1 MTYFVN
7 IFVQLIKL
15 YFHRGWLIFFLFMLL
30 VQNLFAQGNRL
41 SIQVNG
47 PSKLSICGVNDT
59 SYFEVYNISS
69 GTVTSIVLK
78 LNLPPGIKYVRNT
91 VLGGGIS
98 ESNISNLNQ
107 PEFSA
112 PNLAIAKN
120 FKFKILLTADC
131 DLLSYLSSNIPVIQA
146 RANYTGN
153 YDVGSSIPFQVR
165 VPSAQISTI
174 LNLSFTGD
182 IGTKFTR
189 TITLGNFGKGP
200 LREVKLK
207 RVNGKDVQT
216 FFVNKGTNS
225 FVGDTV
231 ISTFGTSF
239 FKTIGNLDTFLDQNE
254 TFNIIDSNNIK
265 GCKQL
270 NTAFELTWGCNKKFC
285 QTAKTSGSASISNNS
300 PVLKALP
307 FPVTPTCYNKNIFKS
322 EIRFVN
328 TGNMLAVNPRVAIS
342 LNYPYVM
349 STFDTSSIRIKVG
362 YKGILTK
369 AIKDSTTATYN
380 LGYYGCI
387 GLYPIGFFRIKCPN
401 LKPNDTLFVTWNTE
415 TCTAPVCSNASMLVN
430 CWAYYADYQDQCKNL
445 RNIPWTWGKVY
456 DQHYMTSSSFIPTDL
471 INGQKGEFRTLISSA
486 SLFPT
491 SSSARYYVELILP
504 PGLIHSKQKKD
515 LYFINSDLTAYWNPD
530 SIVQKGDTLRGYFPH
545 PVPISLANAELV
557 YYLSADCSKTGA
569 NGNQTIKLQIRYN
582 PDKNCNPR
590 EWLYLTCQTMAVKI
604 HCVSNCGGGLKF
616 RNFSVQRINFGKP
629 DNNNDG
635 KPDNTGVLDT
645 LKVREERCFVGD
657 TIMAVYT
664 GTVKRTPSIIS
675 WRYNYIESDITGGKF
690 LDIVGI
696 QLLVWRRGVTLSTN
710 CTQIRSYKTISGN
723 NANFKIHL
731 STDSMLSCVSSSYR
745 YNTDDSII
753 VKVKYKVTSNIGGAT
768 MNLIFTNKFYTSN
781 IVNPS
786 SNANKFQCDTFSGQ
800 MIMAGYYFTTCCGEN
815 YQLNSCAQVAV
826 NNYFY
831 MGIGACCSNY
841 AGNNYF
847 PYEYRNFARLKAVKF
862 YMPSGFTMKKSIFAQ
877 YRTAG
882 SNKTAYELKDSIKPF
897 NVNTYPI
904 TYDVTKYF
912 VDSAKGIVNYSDDA
926 FTGYYQAF
934 IEPSC
939 SIQSQGNIPIK
950 YDFIFE
956 RRNTLGSGFD
966 TVSSGNTDNIIY
978 NKPVTTIKSIFPTVY
993 ASKDT
998 AEWELEYTN
1007 YSSTFSN
1014 INAWFAPDNSG
1025 AVKVVQIKDASKD
1038 TLMPSKN
1045 LIFKL
1050 GTIPFNKSRKFKVRA
1065 IYNSCN
1071 KDSVILYSGWNCQN
1085 YPNDLASFNCLKDK
1099 IVLYIEPQNT
1109 QLQSTLTDSS
1119 NVVDLCSSSPYT
1131 LTIENAG
1138 ITNGYNPKA
1147 YINLPI
1153 GMSVVPGSCYLRYPH
1168 KGSKTSI
1175 PLPTLKSGTTYEWNL
1190 GAYNSS
1196 LSLGLKGINDT
1207 NKNKII
1213 VYFKVKTDCN
1223 YSSGNYIRAGGT
1235 GNIKCGDPILSYS
1248 CISNPLNIKGVT
1260 RPYYTLLK
1268 SESDSIFPCEKSSK
1282 LKVKI
1287 INLGPAKTGTEDK
1300 YQVVLLPG
1308 MIYDSASYSNVNNG
1322 PNNTLTKSRNIN
1334 GATEVEFSLPSS
1346 INPGDSMTFEFNYTT
1361 DGKKLNCGTV
1371 DLYGQAAVK
1380 QEVLCVADNSKCKI
1394 NVVTGNSLL
1403 KVPVAKG
1410 GISFF
1415 GLKSKLLVT
1424 TSDSESLDITYS
1436 IRNTGSKINSSNPIV
1451 LKYVYDRNNSGT
1463 ADQKDLV
1470 AFIDTQYINLANNGV
1485 AIINKK
1491 IKVKAGLSCAL
1502 FVLLDSASCSC
1513 NFVYGK
1519 FPIPTLKNAGIS
1531 KSVCSGDTMQ
1541 IGIGKVNGY
1550 RYFWTPGIELN
1561 NDTISNP
1568 FSIIKN
1574 SDTGK
1579 VRKQFILT
1587 TYRGQCN
1594 SKDTT
1599 FVDVYKLPQIRI
1611 LQNDTSVCSGQKVLL
1626 KTLVKSSNGGLKISW
1641 TPNYKITD
1649 TISFNP
1655 IVQAQKSTKYIA
1667 QIVDSKNCQSVDS
1680 VSIFTREYPKANF
1693 RFSKTCDGNLI
1704 TISDSSQIV
1713 NDSIKYLRWTE
1724 NALDTLNVSNFT
1736 FDLLGKLSTSIKLTA
1751 KSSFGCTDTIRKTV
1765 FVNPLPKANFSSTN
1779 VCFGDSIQFRDLS
1792 TIITGSINNYKV
1804 EMGDGVQYFKSNF
1817 RHQYNNADTFQISL
1831 YVESDKNCL
1840 DTFKNHVIVYPRPKA
1855 SFSIANVCSLDS
1867 LKPTNLSSITN
1878 DSIVQYQWTILKDT
1892 FNFKSP
1898 IFYYLKDT
1906 IYKIELKVVSSMG
1919 CRDSIYKTPEIYT
1932 NPEANFIVLPVC
1944 EGKKS
1949 TVLSS
1954 SKINKGNISSYN
1966 YIQSDGGTYNSQ
1978 NYSHAFA
1985 KGDTFDI
1992 KLVVNSNNNC
2002 KDTIVKQ
2009 AIVYS
2014 RINPFFTITDTCV
2027 SEMVVVRDKSQF
2039 NNTGIRKWI
2048 YYFGNGDS
2056 VLIANTYYKYSNSG
2070 TYTVKQRVISNEGCI
2085 YDTTRKVAI
2094 YPQPVADF
2102 NDTNKCVDNQF
2113 KFFTKSK
2120 ISSGSINSYK
2130 WLFGDNTSSTLKDP
2144 NHVFPSSGNFNIKH
2158 IVYSNFGCIDSIEKS
2173 VVSYPPVIV
2182 KFSTQN
2188 VCLGDP
2194 IEFVDKSSVPFST
2207 IKKYQWQ
2214 FGDGDTS
2221 MSKQPVHTYRLNDTF
2236 KVKLR
2241 ITTSYD
2247 CDYDSSAQAVVYPVP
2262 IASFK
2267 TDPDQ
2272 GTIVNPEIQ
2281 ISDLSIGADTLIYDL
2296 GNGKYSMMRNLTN
2309 SYPDSG
2315 VFTLRQLVWN
2325 IYGCRD
2331 TFIKTITIKYLY
2343 VFNAPTAFS
2352 PNDDG
2357 INDTYAPGGI
2367 GIKYY
2372 EMSVFNRWGEM
2383 VYKTDNSIPWDG
2395 KYMGNDVMEGMY
2407 AVTFKVRDF
2416 KGRWHFLKTSFL
2428 LLR

>member
-1 MTYFVN
+1 M
-7 IFVQLIKL
+7 IFVQNI
-15 YFHRGWLIFFLFMLL
+15 
-30 VQNLFAQGNRL
+30 NAQGNRL
-41 SIQVNG
+41 SIQATG

-59 SYFEVYNISS
+59 SYFEVFNISS
-69 GTVTSIVLK
+69 GTVTSIIIK
-78 LNLPPGIKYVRNT
+78 LNLPSGIKYVKNT
-91 VLGGGIS
+91 VSGIGVS

-112 PNLAIAKN
+112 PNLTIAKN
-120 FKFKILLTADC
+120 FKFKLLLTADC
-131 DLLSYLSSNIPVIQA
+131 DLLSYLSSSIPVIQV

-153 YDVGSSIPFQVR
+153 YDIGSSIPFQVR
-165 VPSAQISTI
+165 VPSAQISSI
-174 LNLSFTGD
+174 INLSFTGD

-189 TITLGNFGKGP
+189 TINVGNYGKGP
-200 LREVKLK
+200 LRELRLK
-207 RVNGKDVQT
+207 RVNGKDIQT
-216 FFVNKGTNS
+216 FYVNKGTNT
-225 FVGDTV
+225 FAGDTV

-254 TFNIIDSNNIK
+254 TFTIIDSNIIK

-270 NTAFELTWGCNKKFC
+270 NTAYELTWGCNKKFC
-285 QTAKTSGSASISNNS
+285 QTSKTSGSASISNKS

-328 TGNMLAVNPRVAIS
+328 TGNMIAVSPRVAIS

-362 YKGILTK
+362 YKGVLTK
-369 AIKDSTTATYN
+369 VIKDSTTATYN

-387 GLYPIGFFRIKCPN
+387 GLYPIGFFRIKCPD

-415 TCTAPVCSNASMLVN
+415 TCTAPACSNASMLVN

-445 RNIPWTWGKVY
+445 KNVPWTWGKVY

-471 INGQKGEFRTLISSA
+471 INNQKGEFRTLISSA

-515 LYFINSDLTAYWNPD
+515 LYFINSDLTANWNPD
-530 SIVQKGDTLRGYFPH
+530 SIVQIGDTLRGYFPH
-545 PVPISLANAELV
+545 PVPISLTNAELV
-557 YYLSADCSKTGA
+557 YYLTADCSKSGA

-582 PDKNCNPR
+582 PDKNCNPK
-590 EWLYLTCQTMAVKI
+590 EWLYLNCQTMAVKI
-604 HCVSNCGGGLKF
+604 HCISNCGGGLKF

-635 KPDNTGVLDT
+635 KPDATGVIDT

-664 GTVKRTPSIIS
+664 GTVKRTSSIIS
-675 WRYNYIESDITGGKF
+675 WRYNYIESGITGGKF

-696 QLLVWRRGVTLSTN
+696 QLLVWRRGITLSTN
-710 CTQIRSYKTISGN
+710 CSQIRSYKTVSGN
-723 NANFKIHL
+723 NATFKIHL
-731 STDSMLSCVSSSYR
+731 STDSLLSCVSSSYR

-753 VKVKYKVTSNIGGAT
+753 VKVKYKVTSNIGGST
-768 MNLIFTNKFYTSN
+768 MNLIFTNRFYTSN
-781 IVNPS
+781 IVNPTT
-786 SNANKFQCDTFSGQ
+786 NANKFQCDTFSGQ
-800 MIMAGYYFTTCCGEN
+800 MIMAGYYFTTCCSDN

-826 NNYFY
+826 NNYYY

-841 AGNNYF
+841 GGNNYF
-847 PYEYRNFARLKAVKF
+847 PYEYRNFARLKAVMF

-877 YRTAG
+877 YRTSG
-882 SNKTAYELKDSIKPF
+882 SNKTAYELKDTIKPI
-897 NVNTYPI
+897 NVNSYPI
-904 TYDVTKYF
+904 SYDVTKYF
-912 VDSAKGIVNYSDDA
+912 VDSAKGTVNYSDDA
-926 FTGYYQAF
+926 FHGYYQAF

-956 RRNTLGSGFD
+956 RRNTLGSGYD

-978 NKPVTTIKSIFPTVY
+978 NKPVTTIKSVFPTIY
-993 ASKDT
+993 ASQDT

-1014 INAWFAPDNSG
+1014 INSWFAPDNSG
-1025 AVKVVQIKDASKD
+1025 AVKVVQIKDAASD

-1071 KDSVILYSGWNCQN
+1071 KDSVILYSGWNCQS
-1085 YPNDLASFNCLKDK
+1085 YPNDLASFNCLKDR
-1099 IVLYIEPQNT
+1099 IALYIEPQNT
-1109 QLQSTLTDSS
+1109 QFQSAITDSS
-1119 NVVDLCSSSPYT
+1119 NVIDLCSNSPYT

-1138 ITNGYNPKA
+1138 VTNGYNPKA

-1153 GMSVVPGSCYLRYPH
+1153 GMSVVPGSCYLKYPH
-1168 KGSKTSI
+1168 KGSKISI

-1190 GAYNSS
+1190 SSYNSA
-1196 LSLGLKGINDT
+1196 LSSGLKGINDT

-1223 YSSGNYIRAGGT
+1223 YSSGNYIRAGGS

-1268 SESDSIFPCEKSSK
+1268 TESDSIFPCEKSSK

-1287 INLGPAKTGTEDK
+1287 INLGPAKTGSEDK

-1308 MIYDSASYSNVNNG
+1308 MLYDSSSYNNINNG
-1322 PNNTLTKSRNIN
+1322 PNNSLTRIRNIN
-1334 GATEVEFSLPSS
+1334 GATEVEFSLQSNV
-1346 INPGDSMTFEFNYTT
+1346 NPGDSMAFEFNYTS
-1361 DGKKLNCGTV
+1361 DGKKINCGNV
-1371 DLYGQAAVK
+1371 DLYSQAAVK
-1380 QEVLCVADNSKCKI
+1380 QEVLCVSDNSKCKI

-1403 KVPVAKG
+1403 KVPVFKG
-1410 GISFF
+1410 GITFS
-1415 GLKSKLLVT
+1415 GLKSKLLFT
-1424 TSDSESLDITYS
+1424 SSDSESLDLTYS
-1436 IRNTGSKINSSNPIV
+1436 IRNTGNRINSSNPIV

-1463 ADQKDLV
+1463 ADPKDQV
-1470 AFIDTQYINLANNGV
+1470 AFIDTQYLNLAKNGIV
-1485 AIINKK
+1485 SINKN

-1502 FVLLDSASCSC
+1502 FVMLDSASCSC
-1513 NFVYGK
+1513 NFVYSK
-1519 FPIPTLKNAGIS
+1519 FPIPSLKNAGIS
-1531 KSVCSGDTMQ
+1531 KSVCSGDTMR
-1541 IGIGKVNGY
+1541 IGISKVNGY
-1550 RYFWTPGIELN
+1550 RYLWTPGIELK

-1568 FSIIKN
+1568 FAIINN

-1579 VRKQFILT
+1579 IRKQFILT

-1599 FVDVYKLPQIRI
+1599 YIDIFKLPEIGI
-1611 LQNDTSVCSGQKVLL
+1611 LQNDTNVCSGQKVLL
-1626 KTLVKSSNGGLKISW
+1626 KTSVKTTNGGLKISW

-1649 TISFNP
+1649 TASFNP
-1655 IVQAQKSTKYIA
+1655 IVQAQKSTKYTATI
-1667 QIVDSKNCQSVDS
+1667 IDSKKCFSKDS
-1680 VSIFTREYPKANF
+1680 VSIYTREYPKANF
-1693 RFSKTCDGNLI
+1693 GFSKTCEGNLI
-1704 TISDSSQIV
+1704 TISDSSKIL
-1713 NDSIKYLRWTE
+1713 NDSINYLRWVE
-1724 NALDTLNVSNFT
+1724 NSLDTLNVANFT
-1736 FDLLGKLSTSIKLTA
+1736 FDLSGKLSTSIKLTA

-1765 FVNPLPKANFSSTN
+1765 FVNPLPIAKFSINN
-1779 VCFGDSIQFRDLS
+1779 VCFGDSVQFKDLS
-1792 TIITGSINNYKV
+1792 KIPSGSVNNYKIDV
-1804 EMGDGVQYFKSNF
+1804 GDGLQYFNSNF
-1817 RHQYNNADTFQISL
+1817 KHLYSFADTFHISL
-1831 YVESDKNCL
+1831 YIESDKNCM
-1840 DTFKNHVIVYPRPKA
+1840 DTISNDVVVYPRPNTN
-1855 SFSIANVCSLDS
+1855 FSITNVCSGDS
-1867 LKPTNLSSITN
+1867 LKPANLSSILN
-1878 DSIVQYQWTILKDT
+1878 DSIVNYEWLILKDT
-1892 FNFKSP
+1892 FNIQSP
-1898 IFYYLKDT
+1898 IFYYSKDT
-1906 IYKIELKVVSSMG
+1906 IYSVELKTASSMG
-1919 CRDSIYKTPEIYT
+1919 CRDSIIKSFEIYT
-1932 NPEANFIVLPVC
+1932 NPNANFSVLPIC
-1944 EGKKS
+1944 EGKTS
-1949 TVLSS
+1949 SVFSS
-1954 SKINKGNISSYN
+1954 SKISKGNITSHNYN
-1966 YIQSDGGTYNSQ
+1966 QSDGGTYNSP
-1978 NYSHAFA
+1978 NYTHKFA
-1985 KGDTFDI
+1985 IGDTFNI
-1992 KLVVNSNNNC
+1992 SLIVNSNHNC
-2002 KDTIVKQ
+2002 KDTITKQ
-2009 AIVYS
+2009 AIVYP
-2014 RINPFFTITDTCV
+2014 RVIPNFTITDTCV
-2027 SEMVVVRDKSQF
+2027 SDVVIVSDKSQYI
-2039 NNTGIRKWI
+2039 NTGISKWI
-2048 YYFGNGDS
+2048 YDFGNGDS
-2056 VLIANTYYKYSNSG
+2056 VFIANTYYKYNKSG
-2070 TYTVKQRVISNEGCI
+2070 TYTVKQIVTSNEGCI
-2085 YDTTRKVAI
+2085 YDTSRLVTI
-2094 YPQPVADF
+2094 YPKPIADF

-2113 KFFTKSK
+2113 NFFTKSS
-2120 ISSGSINSYK
+2120 ISSGSISTYK
-2130 WLFGDNTSSTLKDP
+2130 WLFSDNTSSILKDP
-2144 NHVFPSSGNFNIKH
+2144 NHIFPSSGNYKVKH
-2158 IVYSNFGCIDSIEKS
+2158 IVYSNFSCVDSIEKT

-2182 KFSTQN
+2182 RFSSQN

-2194 IEFVDKSSVPFST
+2194 IEFVDKSLVPNSN
-2207 IKKYQWQ
+2207 IKKYLWQ

-2221 MSKQPVHTYRLNDTF
+2221 MAKQPIHTYLLYDTF
-2236 KVKLR
+2236 KVNLK
-2241 ITTSYD
+2241 ITTGYN
-2247 CDYDSSAQAVVYPVP
+2247 CDYDSNGLVVVYPVP
-2262 IASFK
+2262 EASFK

-2296 GNGKYSMMRNLTN
+2296 GDGKYSMMRNLSN

-2315 VFTLRQLVWN
+2315 VFTLRQMVWN

-2331 TFIKTITIKYLY
+2331 TFIKTITIRYLY

-2352 PNDDG
+2352 PNNDG

-2367 GIKYY
+2367 GINYY
-2372 EMSVFNRWGEM
+2372 EMSIFNRWGEK
-2383 VYKTDNSIPWDG
+2383 VYQTDNSTPWDG
-2395 KYMGNDVMEGMY
+2395 KYMGTDVMEGMY